1 MTYFLICYG
10 KNMQKRAYE
19 IMNMLMDSDTH
30 FVIYNF
36 PDDDNSISI
45 DQISEDE
52 FLTHHKL

>member
-1 MTYFLICYG
+1 
-10 KNMQKRAYE
+10 MQKRAYE

-45 DQISEDE
+45 DMISEDE
-52 FLTHHKL
+52 FLTHHAL